1 MLKNS
6 KSIKFISIM
15 CYLVAVLSLGVFAY
29 ELVKQKGNY
38 MANLGLFVGLLV
50 GGLMF
55 LILAFVLNP
64 PKLFNRNT
72 LNFVSGLLLFAF
84 AGVTIAFLIFDCIKA
99 FDVKTT
105 LICSVIAAF
114 SLVFG
119 VTILKI
125 AKQDINV
132 DARIAAEEKAEKKEQ
147 KKKAPLTKCPYC
159 GCKLSNNDTSCPNCK
174 SKLN

>member
-6 KSIKFISIM
+6 KSIKFISII
-15 CYLVAVLSLGVFAY
+15 CYLVAVLSLGVFVY

-55 LILAFVLNP
+55 LVLAFILNP
-64 PKLFNRNT
+64 PKMFNRNT
-72 LNFVSGLLLFAF
+72 LNFVSGLILFAF
-84 AGVTIAFLIFDCIKA
+84 AGVTLAFLVYDCIAA

-132 DARIAAEEKAEKKEQ
+132 DARIAAEEKAKVKAEKQ
-147 KKKAPLTKCPYC
+147 KKPLTKCPYC
-159 GCKLSNNDTSCPNCK
+159 GCRLSDTDTNCPNCK
-174 SKLN
+174 SKLG